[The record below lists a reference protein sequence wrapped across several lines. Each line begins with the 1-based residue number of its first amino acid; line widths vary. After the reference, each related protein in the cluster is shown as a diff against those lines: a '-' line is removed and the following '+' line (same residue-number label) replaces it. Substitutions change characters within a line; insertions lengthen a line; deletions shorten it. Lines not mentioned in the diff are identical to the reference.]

1 MSDTARSDSPSDETD
16 LAYLKRLAVAGRG
29 EPAPFLLLM
38 AVFGGVY
45 GFAALAV
52 VAALLID
59 GWPTAGV
66 VPGPATR
73 FLGGWIFVAAHL
85 AFLATLL
92 WTGWR
97 TIWPNR
103 VRLNRAASATWTAAF
118 IGLIVVFAMISVF
131 TRNEPPTDA
140 VYSAHLLGP
149 MLLVLWG
156 SAWWV
161 TAITSERRWL
171 LGVAIG
177 SFAAA
182 LALAWVG
189 NDVAMLPIMGLS
201 LVLLA
206 FAPAVTLMRER
217 RG

>member
-1 MSDTARSDSPSDETD
+1 MPAAAPSDESD
-16 LAYLKRLAVAGRG
+16 LAYLKRLAMAGRG

-45 GFAALAV
+45 GFSIMAVMAAFM
-52 VAALLID
+52 IE
-59 GWPTAGV
+59 GWPRDGV
-66 VPGPATR
+66 IGPISR
-73 FLGGWIFVAAHL
+73 FLGAWIFVAAHGAFML
-85 AFLATLL
+85 ALL
-92 WTGWR
+92 WTAWR
-97 TIWPNR
+97 TLGPAR

-118 IGLIVVFAMISVF
+118 FGLVVVVSAIRMF

-140 VYSAHLLGP
+140 VYAAHLLGP

-156 SAWWV
+156 CAWWV
-161 TAITSERRWL
+161 TSIVSERRWL
-171 LGVAIG
+171 SAVAVG

-189 NDVAMLPIMGLS
+189 NSVIMLPIIGFS
-201 LVLLA
+201 LLLLA
-206 FAPAVTLMRER
+206 FAPAVVLMRER